1 MIQSDKFDSSNMNI
15 KNIANLTFIFILRRL
30 IEILGL
36 IVLILGFLLLI
47 SLLTYSPQDP
57 NFIFPESTQIK
68 NLLGYQ
74 GSYVSDLFFQS
85 IGLIA
90 FLIPIT
96 LIFTG
101 YNIFK
106 KKDVFLFIENLF
118 YVLICSISGSL
129 FFNYFY
135 LETFN
140 LYINGN
146 GGFVGNSLNQK
157 FINNFISSYEIFSF

>member
-36 IVLILGFLLLI
+36 VVLILGFLLLI

-57 NFIFPESTQIK
+57 NFIFPENTQIK

-118 YVLICSISGSL
+118 YVLICSISGS
-129 FFNYFY
+129 
-135 LETFN
+135 
-140 LYINGN
+140 
-146 GGFVGNSLNQK
+146 
-157 FINNFISSYEIFSF
+157 

>member
-1 MIQSDKFDSSNMNI
+1 MIQSDKFDSSTMNI

-36 IVLILGFLLLI
+36 VVLILGFLLFI

-57 NFIFPESTQIK
+57 NFIFPENTQIK

-106 KKDVFLFIENLF
+106 KRTYFFL
-118 YVLICSISGSL
+118 
-129 FFNYFY
+129 
-135 LETFN
+135 
-140 LYINGN
+140 
-146 GGFVGNSLNQK
+146 
-157 FINNFISSYEIFSF
+157 

>member
-1 MIQSDKFDSSNMNI
+1 MNI

-36 IVLILGFLLLI
+36 VVLILGFLLFI

-57 NFIFPESTQIK
+57 NFIFPENTQIK

-129 FFNYFY
+129 FFNAGRT
-135 LETFN
+135 L
-140 LYINGN
+140 
-146 GGFVGNSLNQK
+146 K
-157 FINNFISSYEIFSF
+157 KK

>member
-36 IVLILGFLLLI
+36 VVLILGFLLLI

-90 FLIPIT
+90 FLIPIS

-101 YNIFK
+101 YNIFR

-135 LETFN
+135 FTK
-140 LYINGN
+140 IN
-146 GGFVGNSLNQK
+146 
-157 FINNFISSYEIFSF
+157 